1 MAHCANSTCSFSD
14 WKFHFHSF
22 PYGESLFVLL
32 MFFYGL
38 KIQLQERN
46 RQRNLRLI
54 NDFRRKMVRLLGV
67 LLNYC
72 ARMRYL
78 GNNRIKK
85 PVKMSKLSLMKIKL
99 SQKLR
104 KSIRINIPVISPRRS
119 YQNDKKVL

>member
-14 WKFHFHSF
+14 WKFHVRSF

-32 MFFYGL
+32 VFFYGL

-54 NDFRRKMVRLLGV
+54 KDFRRKMVRLLGA

-78 GNNRIKK
+78 GNKHIKK
-85 PVKMSKLSLMKIKL
+85 PVKNVKV
-99 SQKLR
+99 
-104 KSIRINIPVISPRRS
+104 IPYENKTIPKVKKKHEDKHPWDIAKEIISE
-119 YQNDKKVL
+119 

>member
-14 WKFHFHSF
+14 WKFHFRSF

-32 MFFYGL
+32 VFFYGL
-38 KIQLQERN
+38 KIQLQKRN

-54 NDFRRKMVRLLGV
+54 KDFRRKMVRLLGV

-78 GNNRIKK
+78 GNNHIKK
-85 PVKMSKLSLMKIKL
+85 PVKNVKVSLMKIKL
-99 SQKLR
+99 SQKSR
-104 KSIRINIPVISPRRS
+104 KSIRINIPGISPRRS
-119 YQNDKKVL
+119 YQNDKKLL